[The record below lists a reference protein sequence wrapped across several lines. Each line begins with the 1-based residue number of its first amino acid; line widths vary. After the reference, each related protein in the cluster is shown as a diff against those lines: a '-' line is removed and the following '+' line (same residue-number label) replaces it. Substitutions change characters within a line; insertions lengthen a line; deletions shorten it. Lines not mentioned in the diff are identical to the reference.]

1 MSKLYQ
7 LIQSEYKF
15 EYITEYVKPEGL
27 MDKKNFSTPQIYPK
41 IISQKH
47 LNAFSELEKQQ
58 ILDKYK
64 RSLFILKID
73 NNSYEIQKNHKKEY
87 CYIVKKSNFY
97 FQKDTLFHL
106 SEGKD
111 EIFSYILC
119 VKQEEN
125 IKWDAPLK
133 DSILNFIYR
142 FDKISSEEFIKC
154 YSTFN
159 QKVTGKLRYQNQIY
173 EYEVNAGGWITL
185 NSKEKSILLGS
196 KNKKDTLSNFIS
208 VYYCDE
214 DWN

>member
-1 MSKLYQ
+1 MSYISVIFSF
-7 LIQSEYKF
+7 LISLNNK
-15 EYITEYVKPEGL
+15 IS
-27 MDKKNFSTPQIYPK
+27 KNKK
-41 IISQKH
+41 IIFFITCFFVCNSV
-47 LNAFSELEKQQ
+47 
-58 ILDKYK
+58 IG
-64 RSLFILKID
+64 SLFILKID

-87 CYIVKKSNFY
+87 CNIVKKSNFY

>member
-1 MSKLYQ
+1 MSYIFVIFSF
-7 LIQSEYKF
+7 LISLNNK
-15 EYITEYVKPEGL
+15 IS
-27 MDKKNFSTPQIYPK
+27 KNKK
-41 IISQKH
+41 IIFFITCFFVC
-47 LNAFSELEKQQ
+47 NTV
-58 ILDKYK
+58 IG
-64 RSLFILKID
+64 SLFILKID

-87 CYIVKKSNFY
+87 CNIVKKSNFY

-125 IKWDAPLK
+125 IKWNAPLK
-133 DSILNFIYR
+133 DSKLNYIYR

>member
-1 MSKLYQ
+1 MSYISVIFSF
-7 LIQSEYKF
+7 LISFNNK
-15 EYITEYVKPEGL
+15 IS
-27 MDKKNFSTPQIYPK
+27 KNKK
-41 IISQKH
+41 IIFFITCFFVC
-47 LNAFSELEKQQ
+47 NTV
-58 ILDKYK
+58 IG
-64 RSLFILKID
+64 SLFILKID

-87 CYIVKKSNFY
+87 CNIVKKSNFY

-125 IKWDAPLK
+125 IKWNAPLK
-133 DSILNFIYR
+133 DSKLNYIYR

>member
-1 MSKLYQ
+1 MSYISVIFSF
-7 LIQSEYKF
+7 LISLNNK
-15 EYITEYVKPEGL
+15 IS
-27 MDKKNFSTPQIYPK
+27 KNKK
-41 IISQKH
+41 IIFFITCFFVCNSV
-47 LNAFSELEKQQ
+47 
-58 ILDKYK
+58 IG
-64 RSLFILKID
+64 SLFILKID

-87 CYIVKKSNFY
+87 CNIVKKSNFY

-111 EIFSYILC
+111 EIYSYILC

>member
-1 MSKLYQ
+1 MIFFYS
-7 LIQSEYKF
+7 
-15 EYITEYVKPEGL
+15 
-27 MDKKNFSTPQIYPK
+27 FS
-41 IISQKH
+41 
-47 LNAFSELEKQQ
+47 LAL
-58 ILDKYK
+58 
-64 RSLFILKID
+64 SLFLFTIPMASNLCFILYHSI
-73 NNSYEIQKNHKKEY
+73 
-87 CYIVKKSNFY
+87 
-97 FQKDTLFHL
+97 
-106 SEGKD
+106 
-111 EIFSYILC
+111 
-119 VKQEEN
+119 
-125 IKWDAPLK
+125 
-133 DSILNFIYR
+133 SILNFIYR

>member
-1 MSKLYQ
+1 MSYISVIFSF
-7 LIQSEYKF
+7 LISLNNK
-15 EYITEYVKPEGL
+15 IS
-27 MDKKNFSTPQIYPK
+27 KNKK
-41 IISQKH
+41 IIFFITCFFVCNSV
-47 LNAFSELEKQQ
+47 
-58 ILDKYK
+58 IG
-64 RSLFILKID
+64 SLFILKID

-87 CYIVKKSNFY
+87 CNIVKKSNFY

-125 IKWDAPLK
+125 IKWNAPLK

>member
-1 MSKLYQ
+1 MSYISVIFSF
-7 LIQSEYKF
+7 LISLNNK
-15 EYITEYVKPEGL
+15 IS
-27 MDKKNFSTPQIYPK
+27 KNKK
-41 IISQKH
+41 IIFFITCFFVCNSV
-47 LNAFSELEKQQ
+47 
-58 ILDKYK
+58 IG
-64 RSLFILKID
+64 SLFILKID
-73 NNSYEIQKNHKKEY
+73 NNPYEIQKNHKKEY
-87 CYIVKKSNFY
+87 CNIVKKSIFYEKSNFY
-97 FQKDTLFHL
+97 FQKDTLFHW

-159 QKVTGKLRYQNQIY
+159 QKVTGQLRYQNQIY

>member
-1 MSKLYQ
+1 MSYISVIFSF
-7 LIQSEYKF
+7 LISLNNK
-15 EYITEYVKPEGL
+15 IS
-27 MDKKNFSTPQIYPK
+27 KNKK
-41 IISQKH
+41 IIFFITCFFVCNSV
-47 LNAFSELEKQQ
+47 
-58 ILDKYK
+58 IG
-64 RSLFILKID
+64 SLFILKID
-73 NNSYEIQKNHKKEY
+73 NNPYEIQKNHKKEY
-87 CYIVKKSNFY
+87 CNIVKKSNFY
-97 FQKDTLFHL
+97 FQKDRLFHL

-185 NSKEKSILLGS
+185 NSKEKRILLGS

>member
-1 MSKLYQ
+1 LNNKISKN
-7 LIQSEYKF
+7 K
-15 EYITEYVKPEGL
+15 
-27 MDKKNFSTPQIYPK
+27 K
-41 IISQKH
+41 IIFFITCFFVC
-47 LNAFSELEKQQ
+47 NTV
-58 ILDKYK
+58 IG
-64 RSLFILKID
+64 SLFILKID

-87 CYIVKKSNFY
+87 CNIVKKSNFY

-125 IKWDAPLK
+125 IKWNAPLK
-133 DSILNFIYR
+133 DSKLNYIYR

>member
-1 MSKLYQ
+1 MSYISVIFSF
-7 LIQSEYKF
+7 LISLNNK
-15 EYITEYVKPEGL
+15 IS
-27 MDKKNFSTPQIYPK
+27 KNKK
-41 IISQKH
+41 IIFFITCFFVRNSV
-47 LNAFSELEKQQ
+47 
-58 ILDKYK
+58 IG
-64 RSLFILKID
+64 SLFILKID
-73 NNSYEIQKNHKKEY
+73 NNPYEIQKNHKKEY
-87 CYIVKKSNFY
+87 CNIVKKSILLEKSNFY

-125 IKWDAPLK
+125 IKWNAPLK

-159 QKVTGKLRYQNQIY
+159 QKVIGKLRYQNQIY

-196 KNKKDTLSNFIS
+196 KNKKIL
-208 VYYCDE
+208 
-214 DWN
+214 

>member
-1 MSKLYQ
+1 MSYISVIFSF
-7 LIQSEYKF
+7 LISLNNK
-15 EYITEYVKPEGL
+15 IS
-27 MDKKNFSTPQIYPK
+27 KNKK
-41 IISQKH
+41 IIFFITCFFVCNSV
-47 LNAFSELEKQQ
+47 
-58 ILDKYK
+58 IG
-64 RSLFILKID
+64 SLFILKID

-87 CYIVKKSNFY
+87 CNIVKKSILLEKSNFY

-125 IKWDAPLK
+125 IKWNAPLK

>member
-1 MSKLYQ
+1 MSYISVIFSF
-7 LIQSEYKF
+7 LISLNNK
-15 EYITEYVKPEGL
+15 IS
-27 MDKKNFSTPQIYPK
+27 KNKK
-41 IISQKH
+41 IIFFITCFFVC
-47 LNAFSELEKQQ
+47 NTV
-58 ILDKYK
+58 IG
-64 RSLFILKID
+64 SLFILKID

-87 CYIVKKSNFY
+87 CNIVKKSNFY

-159 QKVTGKLRYQNQIY
+159 QKVIGKLRYQNQIY